1 MDEEYSALQI
11 KLLFLGETGVGK
23 TSLLIRYMDN
33 KFEAGVPTV
42 GIDVRYKY
50 ITYDNKKIRL
60 DIWDSAGQ
68 ERFSGLTD
76 SYIRGANG
84 IIFVY
89 DKTNK
94 QSFDK
99 LKMVLMNTKQNISNE
114 VEIMVVENK
123 NDLEKKEIT
132 EKAVSD
138 FEKKYNVKIY
148 STSAKS
154 GDGVEKMYMDLI
166 KNILKNKN
174 IGKNNHDDDDE
185 DKSRTQSI
193 QLNKNSHMQ
202 TNNSSSNCNC

>member
-1 MDEEYSALQI
+1 
-11 KLLFLGETGVGK
+11 
-23 TSLLIRYMDN
+23 
-33 KFEAGVPTV
+33 
-42 GIDVRYKY
+42 
-50 ITYDNKKIRL
+50 
-60 DIWDSAGQ
+60 
-68 ERFSGLTD
+68 
-76 SYIRGANG
+76 
-84 IIFVY
+84 
-89 DKTNK
+89 
-94 QSFDK
+94 
-99 LKMVLMNTKQNISNE
+99 MNTKQNISNE